1 MTSRPAALPLP
12 APLLGPVLAA
22 VLALALTGCS
32 GDGDD
37 GPTAAGPAAL
47 PEDLC
52 AEIVPVLPADLGLG
66 DPVAGG
72 AEQPGQR
79 SATCAMSGP
88 GGTGLRVELTSYAVA
103 DVDDPVELRVAHL
116 AACNELLTRDGLS
129 DTRQE
134 EFDCVATLPVGSFVS
149 LDLLQAV
156 RAVLRLELV
165 APDLEPEQVA
175 AYGTAIGAELR

>member
-1 MTSRPAALPLP
+1 MRRVRVAL
-12 APLLGPVLAA
+12 LLPVLALVGA
-22 VLALALTGCS
+22 CS
-32 GDGDD
+32 GGASED
-37 GPTAAGPAAL
+37 TARPPAAL

-66 DPVAGG
+66 DPAARTVD
-72 AEQPGQR
+72 QPGSR
-79 SATCAMSGP
+79 TATCSLSGP
-88 GGTGLRVELTSYAVA
+88 AGASLEVELTSYAVA

-129 DTRQE
+129 ETRQE
-134 EFDCVATLPVGSFVS
+134 ELSCDATLPDGSFVS
-149 LDLLQAV
+149 LDQLQAQ

-165 APDLEPEQVA
+165 APDLEPEQAA